1 MADTYRI
8 LEHTADIGFE
18 AYGATRE
25 QALEHAGIALLS
37 IITDPDKVFIRQQKT
52 IEITADDRQ
61 QLLVRYLNEILYL
74 IDGES
79 FLPAK
84 IKVSLQG
91 DTSLHAVLDGE
102 TRTDNHEI
110 RTDVKAITYH
120 QLRFERSNDGYVIQI
135 FVDI

>member
-18 AYGATRE
+18 AYGATKE

-37 IITDPDKVFIRQQKT
+37 IITDPDKILIRQQKT
-52 IEITADDRQ
+52 IEINADDRQ
-61 QLLVRYLNEILYL
+61 QLLVRYLNEVLYL

-79 FLPAK
+79 FLPARV
-84 IKVSLQG
+84 KVSLQG
-91 DTSLHAVLDGE
+91 DTTLQAVLHGE
-102 TRTDNHEI
+102 KRTDIHEI

-120 QLRFERSNDGYVIQI
+120 QLRFERSGDGYVIRI